1 MKLLSFNNN
10 SNCYI
15 ALFSHLHKLT
25 ALHKLNAKNHK
36 KNNDTT
42 TTTTTTTSTTTTTT
56 TTAAAAA
63 AAAAATTSSSGLILY
78 GASLFAEQLPFA
90 VTFAIHPDLDTST
103 YAPPTLTGMV
113 CPGL

>member
-25 ALHKLNAKNHK
+25 ALPKLNATKHK
-36 KNNDTT
+36 KKNDTT
-42 TTTTTTTSTTTTTT
+42 TA

-63 AAAAATTSSSGLILY
+63 AISSGLILY
-78 GASLFAEQLPFA
+78 GASLFAEQKLCA
-90 VTFAIHPDLDTST
+90 VTVTS
-103 YAPPTLTGMV
+103 
-113 CPGL
+113 

>member
-25 ALHKLNAKNHK
+25 ALHKLNAKKHK

-42 TTTTTTTSTTTTTT
+42 TTTTTTSSSTTTTT

-63 AAAAATTSSSGLILY
+63 TTTTTSSSGLILY
-78 GASLFAEQLPFA
+78 GASLFAEQKLCA
-90 VTFAIHPDLDTST
+90 VTVTS
-103 YAPPTLTGMV
+103 
-113 CPGL
+113 

>member
-25 ALHKLNAKNHK
+25 ALHKLNAKKHK

-56 TTAAAAA
+56 TAAAAA
-63 AAAAATTSSSGLILY
+63 ATTTTSSSGLILY
-78 GASLFAEQLPFA
+78 GASLFAEQIPFA
-90 VTFAIHPDLDTST
+90 VTYAIHPDLDTST
-103 YAPPTLTGMV
+103 YAPPTLTGMI

>member
-25 ALHKLNAKNHK
+25 ALPKLNATKHK
-36 KNNDTT
+36 KKNDTT
-42 TTTTTTTSTTTTTT
+42 TA

-63 AAAAATTSSSGLILY
+63 AAAISSGLILY
-78 GASLFAEQLPFA
+78 GASLFAEQKLCA
-90 VTFAIHPDLDTST
+90 VTVTS
-103 YAPPTLTGMV
+103 
-113 CPGL
+113 